1 MKTLPPP
8 RRSLEKVAEKHETQK
23 IGAVSVKIGE
33 GNAARVTPDH
43 FSNLSDITTIDTAI
57 KRE

>member
-1 MKTLPPP
+1 MKI
-8 RRSLEKVAEKHETQK
+8 Q
-23 IGAVSVKIGE
+23 G
-33 GNAARVTPDH
+33 GNNVGVTPGR

>member
-1 MKTLPPP
+1 
-8 RRSLEKVAEKHETQK
+8 
-23 IGAVSVKIGE
+23 VKIGE
-33 GNAARVTPDH
+33 GNTAGVTPDR

>member
-1 MKTLPPP
+1 
-8 RRSLEKVAEKHETQK
+8 VAEKHETQK
-23 IGAVSVKIGE
+23 TEAVSVKIGE